1 MEIELLHVGSTPV
14 FRVIDM
20 DPNNARVYGAVQ
32 DKDNGLFL
40 FPAFPPFM
48 NNTIHD
54 LKAIRKDLDFSEEAQ
69 KYIDGLKTPEQLREE
84 AGNLSLPVSSYEH
97 QLDGLAEVLYNYRWI
112 LQWQMGTGKTK
123 VMVDAIRLQGKTAL
137 ILCPRVAINTWVK
150 EVKKHSGETVVPFV
164 IHGNNKLAQLQGAKT
179 HQVIVTNYDT
189 ARNFG
194 LPHLS
199 PDVVQFFKDRG
210 IPPTARCRKE
220 LLSINDPKTQYRFAT
235 EWSAGRKIAEI
246 REERLAITAGN
257 LQWLSDLPYE
267 TVIADESH
275 RIKHIQ
281 SQQTKVAL
289 GLSRRASRRYLLTG
303 TMSFGDPR
311 DLYPQLKFLAPYL
324 IPEDWRKFTER
335 FLTFSPYNKKIV
347 TGAQN
352 LDILNRRVSRVSS
365 VRKLDDCVALPTRR
379 FELVDFNLTAAQRQ
393 MYNYA
398 VKNWEIELPN
408 AEPLELEHG
417 AIRVNKLLQLCS
429 GFLYLPADTKICDT
443 CENAE
448 LCVSHKVLPGMPRCK
463 HFGTLPETKR
473 QTYQFPDNP
482 KLDML
487 NDLLTDC
494 LVLTGTKV
502 IVWATYVEGELDIIE
517 SALKTRGVGYVR
529 VDGSN
534 SHRMQEHEEK
544 FQKDPSCRVW
554 LAQVHTG
561 ISVTLTAAQYMIYY
575 SRSWLPDDRE
585 QSLFRNYRIGQTKKT
600 VVYDLVARFS
610 LEEQQLHALKT
621 RKESGELMTHR
632 QQTNCVFCAKF
643 AECRE
648 RKIAPWEEG
657 CVLPTKATR
666 DVARARTIP

>member
-1 MEIELLHVGSTPV
+1 MEIELQYKGSTPV
-14 FRVIDM
+14 FRVSDM
-20 DPNNARVYGAVQ
+20 DPNNARIYGAVH
-32 DKDNGLFL
+32 DKSAGQFL

-48 NNTIHD
+48 NNTIAD
-54 LKAIRKDLDFSEEAQ
+54 LKAIRKDLKFSRDAEA
-69 KYIDGLKTPEQLREE
+69 YIAGLKTLEQLREE
-84 AGNLSLPVSSYEH
+84 VGSLELPVPSYDH
-97 QLDGLAEVLYNYRWI
+97 QLDGLAEVLLNYRWI

-123 VMVDAIRLQGKTAL
+123 VMVDALRLQGEKVL
-137 ILCPRVAINTWVK
+137 VLCPRVAIGTWVR
-150 EVKKHSGETVVPFV
+150 EVKKHSDETVETVV
-164 IHGNNKLAQLQGAKT
+164 IHGTHKLAQLQEAKDY
-179 HQVIVTNYDT
+179 QVIVTNYDT
-189 ARNFG
+189 ARTFG
-194 LPHLS
+194 LPHLA
-199 PDVVQFFKDRG
+199 PRVVEFFKNRG
-210 IPPTARCRKE
+210 IPPTPACRKE
-220 LLSINDPKTQYRFAT
+220 LLAINDSKLQLRLAT
-235 EWSAGRKIAEI
+235 EWAAGRKVGEV
-246 REERLAITAGN
+246 REERLEVTAGR
-257 LQWLSDLPYE
+257 LQWLTDLPYE

-324 IPEDWRKFTER
+324 IPEDWKKFTER
-335 FLTFSPYNKKIV
+335 FLTFSPYNKHIV
-347 TGAQN
+347 TGSQN
-352 LDILNRRVSRVSS
+352 LDILNRRVSKVSS

-379 FELVDFNLTAAQRQ
+379 FELVEFNLSPAQRE

-398 VKNWEIELPN
+398 VNNWEIELPN

-429 GFLYLPADTKICDT
+429 GFLYLPADTEICDS
-443 CENAE
+443 CENVE
-448 LCVSHKVLPGMPRCK
+448 SCVSRKVLPGMPRCK
-463 HFGTLPETKR
+463 HFGTLPEAKR
-473 QTYQFPDNP
+473 QTYRFSENP

-494 LVLTGTKV
+494 LVLSGTKV
-502 IVWATYVEGELDIIE
+502 IVWATYVAGELDIIE
-517 SALKTRGVGYVR
+517 AALKTRGVGYVR

-534 SHRMQEHEEK
+534 SQLMHEHEEK
-544 FQKDPSCRVW
+544 FQNDPNCCIW

-585 QSLFRNYRIGQTKKT
+585 QSLFRNYRIGQTSKT
-600 VVYDLVARFS
+600 VVYDLTARFS

-632 QQTNCVFCAKF
+632 QQSNCVFCAKYVD
-643 AECRE
+643 CRD
-648 RKIAPWEEG
+648 RKIEPWGEN
-657 CVLPTKATR
+657 CVLPTRATR
-666 DVARARTIP
+666 DIARARTIP